1 MSVYVDDAGIPAKVR
16 NGSRVHDSRWYH
28 LTADTPGE
36 LHRFAEGLGLKR
48 SYFQGG
54 EKHGDLWHYDLT
66 EGKRQ
71 QAIKQ
76 GAQQVTWRDMPG
88 ICRNRVPQ
96 GPECTLAG
104 PCGLEGCRACYP
116 ELPPRRLLVTASR
129 TWTDEGAI
137 REELTRRYQ
146 PGMVLVSGH
155 CPAGGDA
162 IAERVW
168 RELGGQ
174 VEEHPADW
182 RAHGKSAG
190 HRRNAVMV
198 RSGPDEAVAFILDG
212 SPGATGCAQLAEK
225 AGIPVDRFERHSQL
239 HSHADLAQ
247 MADKLSAEAGQA
259 WRDGKHLEAARLMRQ
274 AAEADESR
282 PDLWGKRLAWIHD
295 HARDLPLAVGTQVR
309 LAAAGIRAADPE
321 MRQVTY
327 HNYRAR
333 IRAGHAVKPAEAEP
347 AKQPERALDDTEPG
361 Q

>member
-16 NGSRVHDSRWYH
+16 NGSRVHNSRWYH
-28 LTADTPGE
+28 LTADTPEE

-48 SYFQGG
+48 SYFQPGKG
-54 EKHGDLWHYDLT
+54 RGDGTPSPFWHYDLT

-76 GAQQVTWRDMPG
+76 GAQQVAWRDMPG

-96 GPECTLAG
+96 GPECTLAD

-116 ELPPRRLLVTASR
+116 EL
-129 TWTDEGAI
+129 
-137 REELTRRYQ
+137 
-146 PGMVLVSGH
+146 
-155 CPAGGDA
+155 
-162 IAERVW
+162 
-168 RELGGQ
+168 
-174 VEEHPADW
+174 
-182 RAHGKSAG
+182 
-190 HRRNAVMV
+190 
-198 RSGPDEAVAFILDG
+198 
-212 SPGATGCAQLAEK
+212 AQET
-225 AGIPVDRFERHSQL
+225 PL
-239 HSHADLAQ
+239 HSHADLAE
-247 MADKLSAEAGQA
+247 MADQLSAESGQA

-309 LAAAGIRAADPE
+309 LAAAGIRSTDPE
-321 MRQVTY
+321 MGQVAY